1 MPYNT
6 KPKTITPKNR
16 YGHDSTI
23 NLKFNYPNKPP
34 ISHIDQIQPPTFIF
48 FQSVSA
54 TPLAWK
60 TSNHIQRRNVLDM
73 SHKSLISL
81 RNKR

>member
-6 KPKTITPKNR
+6 KPKTITKNR

-34 ISHIDQIQPPTFIF
+34 ILTKSNPPSPPLPFSGLFRRLLSLGKQAIIF
-48 FQSVSA
+48 
-54 TPLAWK
+54 
-60 TSNHIQRRNVLDM
+60 NVEM
-73 SHKSLISL
+73 S
-81 RNKR
+81 